1 MLGGG
6 VCVASIETNR
16 PVISERFK
24 YDDQYLS
31 KPEIEFATGG
41 PMSRKPGSMYRE
53 IKGQAYCRREY
64 MGGVPSN
71 RITQFEHGQKG
82 DYAVRMT
89 LHVVEQ
95 CQIRHIALEAA
106 RISANRFLSKKI
118 PQNGYHL
125 KIRVY
130 PHNVIRENKIATG
143 AGADRISEGMRK
155 AFGKPVGTAARV
167 SADQKII
174 TLETSPANFATAKLA
189 LKRAAIKLP
198 SPCYIEVERGSPIA
212 A

>member
-1 MLGGG
+1 
-6 VCVASIETNR
+6 V
-16 PVISERFK
+16 RFK
-24 YDDQYLS
+24 YNHNYLR
-31 KPEIEFATGG
+31 KPEIDISGVH
-41 PMSRKPGSMYRE
+41 MSRKPGSMYRE
-53 IKGQAYCRREY
+53 IKGQAYSRREY
-64 MGGVPSN
+64 MGGVPAS

-95 CQIRHIALEAA
+95 CQIRHIALESA
-106 RISANRFLSKKI
+106 RISANRYLAKKI
-118 PQNGYHL
+118 PQNSYHL

-143 AGADRISEGMRK
+143 AGADRISSGMRH
-155 AFGKPVGTAARV
+155 AFGKAVGTAARV
-167 SADQKII
+167 AHNQEVISI
-174 TLETSPANFATAKLA
+174 ETTQAYFSDAKMA

-198 SPCYIEVERGSPIA
+198 SPCYIEVERGHPTA